1 MTNTKETKESKAK
14 SPESKSAPVEIKK
27 KGRIRP
33 RNYNLGNG
41 VYRFSRTRMY
51 HKKAIYKFIDSKTP
65 KTVCLTMSHVLFIF
79 VNITFVNLKVLSRSS
94 SFFRICRNI

>member
-14 SPESKSAPVEIKK
+14 SPENKSAPVEIKKGAK

-65 KTVCLTMSHVLFIF
+65 KTVRLTISHILFLLILLLL
-79 VNITFVNLKVLSRSS
+79 I
-94 SFFRICRNI
+94 